1 MNYYTSIQSFAHC
14 RTIYRSFTLNLSG
27 RGYLEWEG
35 VFGVG
40 GGIWNGR
47 GYLEKNSTAMNENSG
62 VLKNSCDIIY
72 SYEWC

>member
-1 MNYYTSIQSFAHC
+1 MGGGIWN
-14 RTIYRSFTLNLSG
+14 G

-35 VFGVG
+35 VFGMG

-47 GYLEKNSTAMNENSG
+47 GYLGKDSTAMNENSG
-62 VLKNSCDIIY
+62 VLKNSCDRIY